1 MKSPW
6 NPWNPHW
13 IPMES
18 PVLPFVFFFVLQS
31 LGWLPDH
38 TAGFGA
44 SESLV
49 PWSQTQSSM
58 TPWLQFPRE
67 SQPVSIA
74 RGNKLNEQLN
84 QLTNK
89 NCWLLPGK
97 ALDLKVKLIVQCDFH
112 ASVTNGSPRMR
123 QPSKPL
129 PFFME
134 EFLAHSSTASGGPKL
149 QELQRRALKS
159 RSWDICHSEYRLSNA
174 EKFGF
179 VGSDEFHGYITACV
193 PWGFASEL
201 HGIIRAHLCL
211 ES

>member
-1 MKSPW
+1 MESHVGSLTILQDSGHQKALCRDLRLVRW
-6 NPWNPHW
+6 LHDYNPW
-13 IPMES
+13 
-18 PVLPFVFFFVLQS
+18 
-31 LGWLPDH
+31 
-38 TAGFGA
+38 
-44 SESLV
+44 
-49 PWSQTQSSM
+49 
-58 TPWLQFPRE
+58 E

-97 ALDLKVKLIVQCDFH
+97 ALDRKVKLIVQCDFH
-112 ASVTNGSPRMR
+112 ASVTNGSPRMH

-179 VGSDEFHGYITACV
+179 VGSDEFHGNCLCSLGLCFRVAWDYKGSSMPRAIRKLKWTHHCV
-193 PWGFASEL
+193 
-201 HGIIRAHLCL
+201 
-211 ES
+211 